1 MANDGFN
8 PCLWGESQPIEE
20 DEVIYSIE
28 TIGADGDGHGH
39 ALVVDSA
46 GQEEEGDGAVQALT
60 EEHRGVG
67 HARPEE
73 GHVGNV
79 MFSVEPM

>member
-8 PCLWGESQPIEE
+8 PCLLGESKPIKE
-20 DEVIYSIE
+20 DEVIYNIE

-46 GQEEEGDGAVQALT
+46 GQEEEGDGAVQA
-60 EEHRGVG
+60 RGVG